1 MEEHEEPRDLA
12 AVERFYLDVA
22 RRLPQTIRSL
32 MWGREALRT
41 TPFYVLLGLAL
52 GVLITLWLGAFV
64 AFGWFLSLFFVIVL
78 AVGAHDLFEERL
90 QRARSAPGRP
100 GAAGASGASSAFGGS
115 AAAAPPVPAQPVPSE
130 APAPRPAWKSA
141 PAPEEEEEAGIDKT
155 WIAPAPEGADDER
168 LDSLRNELE
177 ELAEHGTA
185 TALAPAPP
193 TMNELG
199 RWIDDVDRKLK
210 GTLLP
215 APYQAA
221 RSELVA
227 SANAGEPAQCL
238 EAGARWLR
246 TFSRSL
252 DASRL
257 A

>member
-100 GAAGASGASSAFGGS
+100 GAAGASGASNASVRRVT
-115 AAAAPPVPAQPVPSE
+115 APPS
-130 APAPRPAWKSA
+130 
-141 PAPEEEEEAGIDKT
+141 I
-155 WIAPAPEGADDER
+155 
-168 LDSLRNELE
+168 
-177 ELAEHGTA
+177 
-185 TALAPAPP
+185 
-193 TMNELG
+193 
-199 RWIDDVDRKLK
+199 
-210 GTLLP
+210 
-215 APYQAA
+215 
-221 RSELVA
+221 
-227 SANAGEPAQCL
+227 
-238 EAGARWLR
+238 GARYIR
-246 TFSRSL
+246 SSR
-252 DASRL
+252 
-257 A
+257 